1 MRRGK
6 MSEAA
11 SNLGGQRDNE
21 PGYRCTCG
29 GKKRA
34 QPQPNR
40 SPARIACG
48 CLVEAGETPA
58 VRFIYI
64 RRETRGTHHFG
75 LLILLK
81 EMPELCCLQENHSIL
96 VSLDSK

>member
-1 MRRGK
+1 

-58 VRFIYI
+58 VRFIYMK
-64 RRETRGTHHFG
+64 RDARHASLWPSDSSQGNAKVVLFAGKSHDFG
-75 LLILLK
+75 LVGLK
-81 EMPELCCLQENHSIL
+81 
-96 VSLDSK
+96 LDRRLR